1 MTVAVVIVNYN
12 SGLLLERCLQCL
24 SDQTERA
31 DRVIVVDNA
40 STEPES
46 LALLEEISNAE
57 VIYCEENLGYGAAI
71 NRAVSSLQDIDY
83 ICCLNPDAFPKPDWL
98 ANLILAAD
106 QHPSYGS
113 FASLMLKA
121 ADETIIDGAGD
132 ELHFTGIPWRRFHG
146 RLLAETPIETG
157 PVFSACA
164 GAAMYRIEAFTQF
177 GGFDESFFM
186 YVEDIDL
193 GFRLQLAGLPCLLVR
208 DAIVL
213 HVGSAITGEASPFSI
228 YHGHR
233 NLVYN
238 YFKNMPIVILLW
250 TLPFH
255 LLANFWSI
263 LVFACR
269 GSTTTICKAKLDATL
284 QISSA
289 VRARDPAK
297 QLVSNNYIW
306 QLLAKTPVR

>member
-12 SGLLLERCLQCL
+12 SSLLLERCLQCL

-31 DRVIVVDNA
+31 DRVIIVDNA

-83 ICCLNPDAFPKPDWL
+83 VCCLNPDAFPKPEWL
-98 ANLILAAD
+98 ANLILEAD

-121 ADETIIDGAGD
+121 EDESTIDGAGD

-146 RLLAETPIETG
+146 KLLADTEIETG

-164 GAAMYRIEAFTQF
+164 GAAMYRIEAFTRF

-208 DAIVL
+208 GAIVL

-238 YFKNMPIVILLW
+238 YFKNMPMVLLLW

-297 QLVSNNYIW
+297 QLVSNGYIW